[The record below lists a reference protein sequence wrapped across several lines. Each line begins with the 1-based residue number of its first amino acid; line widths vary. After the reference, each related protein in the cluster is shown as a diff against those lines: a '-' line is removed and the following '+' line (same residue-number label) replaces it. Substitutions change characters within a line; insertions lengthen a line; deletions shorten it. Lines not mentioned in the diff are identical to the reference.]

1 MNNLKLLK
9 SIGSF
14 AAAFLVY
21 FAAKAGGVEEAFCL
35 YAAITAWAVYCWVT
49 NIISATIV
57 ATVLP
62 VLYLAF
68 GVADAAT
75 VFSPWATSVPWLC
88 FGGLMIGQMME
99 KSGLATRLA
108 YKCMMLAGDSFFK
121 LLVSLM
127 LAGYVIAPLIPTV
140 LGKAAIFFT
149 LAVGICN
156 VLKIEPYTKNSAAI
170 FMTCFVAVTGPS
182 YGFLTGCAQIPAAV
196 LLLESVTHVKIT
208 WFDYAYHNFVPSL
221 IYSAVSFLAVLL
233 VLRPGKLYGIKEVVD
248 EKYHELGP
256 MSTAEKKSSVLLLI
270 TLILLMTEAWHG
282 INAAWCMMMIAVVP
296 FLPGIELLDS
306 KDIDRISFPLLYFL
320 AGAMSVGAVAA
331 KIGVAA
337 KIAEIAAGFLVSD
350 YTAIHLSSSFILG
363 IITVLFLSP
372 TTGMAALCVPL
383 ANLALEIGLDP
394 RALLYPFFYGM
405 DMYFMPYQYG
415 LTLLLV
421 SYKRVSLKDMSTVLL
436 MKILL
441 SIIVLLPF
449 SLFYWRLIGLW
460 Q

>member
-1 MNNLKLLK
+1 MKDLRLLK
-9 SIGSF
+9 SVGSF
-14 AAAFLVY
+14 AAGGFIY
-21 FAAKAGGVEEAFCL
+21 FAAKASGVEESFCL

-62 VLYLAF
+62 VLYLTF
-68 GVADAAT
+68 GVADART

-108 YKCMMLAGDSFFK
+108 YKCMMLAGDSFLK
-121 LLVSLM
+121 MLVSLM

-149 LAVGICN
+149 LGAGICN
-156 VLKIEPYTKNSAAI
+156 VLKIEPYSKESAVI

-196 LLLESVTHVKIT
+196 LLLESVTHLKVT
-208 WFDYAYHNFVPSL
+208 WFDYAYHNFIPS
-221 IYSAVSFLAVLL
+221 IVYSAVSFLAVLL
-233 VLRPGKLYGIKEVVD
+233 VLRPGKLGGIREVVT
-248 EKYHELGP
+248 EKHSELGP
-256 MSTAEKKSSVLLLI
+256 MSTAEKKSAFLLLT

-282 INAAWCMMMIAVVP
+282 VNAAWCMMMIAVVP
-296 FLPGIELLDS
+296 FLPGMDLLDG
-306 KDIDRISFPLLYFL
+306 KDIDRLSFPLLYFL

-337 KIAEIAAGFLVSD
+337 KIAETASGFLATGH
-350 YTAIHLSSSFILG
+350 TALHLSGSFALG
-363 IITVLFLSP
+363 VLTVLFLSP

-421 SYKRVSLKDMSTVLL
+421 SYKRVSLKHMSTVLL
-436 MKILL
+436 MKIFL
-441 SIIVLLPF
+441 SALILLPF
-449 SLFYWRLIGLW
+449 SLFYWHVIGLW
-460 Q
+460 